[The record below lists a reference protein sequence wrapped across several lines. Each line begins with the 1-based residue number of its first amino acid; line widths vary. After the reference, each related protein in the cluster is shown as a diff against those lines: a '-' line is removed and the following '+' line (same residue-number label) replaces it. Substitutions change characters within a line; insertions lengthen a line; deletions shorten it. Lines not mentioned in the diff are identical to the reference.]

1 MISID
6 NILDDIHSIKKYINN
21 IVEYNLD
28 TSLALEYLIDFLNR
42 LDNLYY
48 ILSNMI
54 IDYIDIDDL
63 LTLLDNEYL
72 EDFSDV
78 IYELN
83 ISDKLY
89 LTKYL

>member
-54 IDYIDIDDL
+54 IDYIDIDEL